1 EAGPRAPAHGG
12 KEGTT
17 VNVRLRVLLGAVVL
31 VGALSVASPIL
42 GAQADL
48 PAADGL
54 PGRARG
60 AALLERWT
68 SLTDEERA
76 TLQDAWNDVLEA
88 RVAYLRQLVQLGL
101 IPEAVGE
108 ARIQRIT
115 AWKEAVGRWGRPRS
129 VGPPWPRMGRQDG
142 PGPVR
147 SRPFLLR
154 EVRGVGRRWKRAG
167 LRGQL
172 LLYSLLIVTL
182 AVGLAWGGTRYAL
195 HRAFNAYRTQ

>member
-1 EAGPRAPAHGG
+1 M
-12 KEGTT
+12 
-17 VNVRLRVLLGAVVL
+17 NVRLRVLLGAVVL

-115 AWKEAVGRWGRPRS
+115 AWKEAVGRWG
-129 VGPPWPRMGRQDG
+129 PWPCLRPGRAPGAHPRWGHPGPGWGGRMGW
-142 PGPVR
+142 
-147 SRPFLLR
+147 
-154 EVRGVGRRWKRAG
+154 GR
-167 LRGQL
+167 
-172 LLYSLLIVTL
+172 
-182 AVGLAWGGTRYAL
+182 
-195 HRAFNAYRTQ
+195 

>member
-1 EAGPRAPAHGG
+1 
-12 KEGTT
+12 
-17 VNVRLRVLLGAVVL
+17 
-31 VGALSVASPIL
+31 VASPML
-42 GAQADL
+42 GAPADL

-115 AWKEAVGRWGRPRS
+115 AWKEAVGRWGPCLCL
-129 VGPPWPRMGRQDG
+129 MQGRA
-142 PGPVR
+142 P
-147 SRPFLLR
+147 
-154 EVRGVGRRWKRAG
+154 GRR
-167 LRGQL
+167 
-172 LLYSLLIVTL
+172 TL
-182 AVGLAWGGTRYAL
+182 WV
-195 HRAFNAYRTQ
+195 HP